1 MIKKNSTF
9 PLSAAV
15 AATMTEEIRINFVF
29 LFFAAAVL
37 RKLHLLPRPRWRLK
51 SLPSSRLLRLIRGSL

>member
-15 AATMTEEIRINFVF
+15 ATRMTDEIRISFVF
-29 LFFAAAVL
+29 LFFAAA
-37 RKLHLLPRPRWRLK
+37 LLAQTITPTTKPN
-51 SLPSSRLLRLIRGSL
+51 